1 MIYIIGIVLNFPFF
15 IAENIIKSFC
25 FQYIFDSGLEQDFTI
40 NSLVMLILII
50 IFILLIIYLLGF
62 IYCNIRNIVIHKKA
76 YKIRNALINNDLY
89 NYHDTKS

>member
-40 NSLVMLILII
+40 
-50 IFILLIIYLLGF
+50 
-62 IYCNIRNIVIHKKA
+62 IHKKA

>member
-15 IAENIIKSFC
+15 ISENIIKSFC
-25 FQYIFDSGLEQDFTI
+25 FQYIFDSGLEQDF

-50 IFILLIIYLLGF
+50 SFILLIIYLLGF

>member
-1 MIYIIGIVLNFPFF
+1 MIYIIGIVLNFHFF

-50 IFILLIIYLLGF
+50 SFILLIIYLLGF